1 MALTIRL
8 RSQGATNRVMYRL
21 VVTDTRSPR
30 DGKYLEAIGW
40 YNPFAEEDINRVNLK
55 TDRVQH
61 WINNGA
67 ILSECAESL
76 VKQIAPS
83 IIQSLNQR
91 RMTAAVKRR
100 QRRAG
105 KKAKA

>member
-8 RSQGATNRVMYRL
+8 RSQGTTNRVMYRL
-21 VVTDTRSPR
+21 VVTDSRSPR
-30 DGKYLEAIGW
+30 DGKYLEALGW
-40 YNPFAEEDINRVNLK
+40 YNPCANDDATRMSFK

-76 VKQIAPS
+76 IKQASPAIVQA
-83 IIQSLNQR
+83 LNVR
-91 RMTAAVKRR
+91 RQAAAVKRR
-100 QRRAG
+100 QRRAS
-105 KKAKA
+105 KKA